1 MGVDAL
7 QGGVCGVVL
16 IGRYANMAFK
26 RTDFVLD
33 FVLKPDACTNGDMHR
48 NQANGNGDDSDF
60 NNWCRNTIFIGLR
73 TDNAFGDE

>member
-7 QGGVCGVVL
+7 QGGVCRVVL
-16 IGRYANMAFK
+16 IGRYANMTFK

-48 NQANGNGDDSDF
+48 DQANGNSNDSDF

>member
-1 MGVDAL
+1 MRIDAL

-26 RTDFVLD
+26 RTDFVFD
-33 FVLKPDACTNGDMHR
+33 FVLKPDACTNSDMHR
-48 NQANGNGDDSDF
+48 DQANGNGDDSDF

>member
-1 MGVDAL
+1 MGVNAL

-26 RTDFVLD
+26 RTDFILD

-48 NQANGNGDDSDF
+48 DQANGNGDDTDF

-73 TDNAFGDE
+73 TDNAFCDE

>member
-7 QGGVCGVVL
+7 QGGVCRVVF
-16 IGRYANMAFK
+16 IGRHPNMAFK
-26 RTDFVLD
+26 RTDFILD
-33 FVLKPDACTNGDMHR
+33 FILKPDACANGDMHR
-48 NQANGNGDDSDF
+48 DQANGNGDDTDF